1 MLVSRQVSRSFSVTL
16 VNGFLGFFV
25 LKTQYEKNRYEYTT
39 ERENESEHTDILT
52 ELSLSQPKNT

>member
-25 LKTQYEKNRYEYTT
+25 LKTQYEKIDTSIQLNVRM
-39 ERENESEHTDILT
+39 RVSILT
-52 ELSLSQPKNT
+52 S